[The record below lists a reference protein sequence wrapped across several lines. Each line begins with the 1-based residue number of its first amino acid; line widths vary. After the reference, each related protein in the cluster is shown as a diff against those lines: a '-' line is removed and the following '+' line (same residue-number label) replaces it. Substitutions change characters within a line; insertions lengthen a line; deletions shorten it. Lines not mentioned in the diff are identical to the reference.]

1 VGHNRVSS
9 SFRSAIVGWDM
20 KLTSVRAGTRRPRG
34 RRRAALALVALV
46 IALMGVAAGPRGKV
60 SAAAP
65 AFVQKKA
72 ATTTADSTSLS
83 ATLTSGP
90 IQNDL
95 LIVVAGAYPATLTT
109 PAGYTLVTSPVGVYL
124 WYKVA
129 GASESPTVSVTG
141 SVAGALELLV
151 MEWSGMASPSLDQTA
166 NSPNDAAAT
175 HTTWTTGVTAATTQ
189 ASELVIAAVG
199 LYQPAAGNSYSP
211 WSAGYTAQADLE
223 PTGSASLGAAGVASR
238 VVAATGTQTATA
250 TWTKASYA
258 AGMIATFKAAATCTG
273 SLSIGAPTAGSVA
286 ATVGA
291 GVATGALP
299 FGTWS
304 DQTGCGSGWNGTIAM
319 SLFHYQGAWVQTAG
333 AARALGS
340 TTSAN
345 YTAAGSGYYT
355 VTVTSYASPTLN
367 YSYAGIES
375 GTGTATLAAGNTSK
389 AVGTKGVT
397 IVWGP
402 SSTTYAATMAY
413 TIKVGN
419 LSATALTLADGGA
432 PASIAANSGTVSPNP
447 TFTNTT
453 ANITEGS
460 GADPT
465 QTVGA
470 ATKFVT
476 VAVVNQGMGDYTVS
490 PRASVAFDP
499 SVWAQTYVAQVTYTI
514 VSGP

>member
-1 VGHNRVSS
+1 MN
-9 SFRSAIVGWDM
+9 
-20 KLTSVRAGTRRPRG
+20 LTTVRAGTRRPRG

-46 IALMGVAAGPRGKV
+46 IALLGVAVGPRGKA

-83 ATLTSGP
+83 ATLTSTP

-95 LIVVAGAYPATLTT
+95 LIVVGGAYPGTLTT
-109 PAGYTLVTSPVGVYL
+109 PTGYTLITSPAGVYV

-129 GASESPTVSVTG
+129 GASESSTVSVTR
-141 SVAGALELLV
+141 SVTGAMSLLV
-151 MEWSGMASPSLDQTA
+151 MEWSGMATVSTFDQTA
-166 NSPNDAAAT
+166 NSPSDNIGT
-175 HTTWTTGVTAATTQ
+175 HTTWGTGTTPATTQ

-199 LYQPAAGNSYSP
+199 LYQPAAGNSFST
-211 WSAGYTAQADLE
+211 WSAGYTAQADME
-223 PTGSASLGAAGVASR
+223 STGSASLGAVGVASR

-250 TWTKASYA
+250 TWVKPSYA
-258 AGMIATFKAAATCTG
+258 AGMVATFKASATCTG
-273 SLSIGAPTAGSVA
+273 SLSVGAPTAGSVA

-291 GVATGALP
+291 GVATGPLP

-304 DQTGCGSGWNGTIAM
+304 DQTGCGAGWNGTIAM

-345 YTAAGSGYYT
+345 YTAVGSGYYT
-355 VTVTSYASPTLN
+355 VTVTSYVSTTLN
-367 YSYAGIES
+367 FSYAGIES
-375 GTGTATLAAGNTSK
+375 GTGTATLAGGNTSK
-389 AVGTKGVT
+389 AVGAKGVT

-402 SSTTYAATMAY
+402 SSTTYAANMAY

-419 LSATALTLADGGA
+419 LSSTALTLADGGA

-447 TFTNTT
+447 TFTNAT
-453 ANITEGS
+453 ANIPEGS